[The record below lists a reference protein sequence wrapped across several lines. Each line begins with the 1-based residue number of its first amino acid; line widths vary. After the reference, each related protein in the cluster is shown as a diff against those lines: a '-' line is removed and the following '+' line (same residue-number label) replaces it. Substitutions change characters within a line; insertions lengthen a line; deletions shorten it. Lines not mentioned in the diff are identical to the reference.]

1 MGKLNNATR
10 CDQEGDRFS
19 RYPYGRDDWT
29 KRLGSKAGRERGDSI
44 AGTWQKRVGFNTRG
58 AGSSPFALANELN
71 AFRTRV
77 SPPYVVCFSLK
88 DLCTPRQ
95 RL

>member
-1 MGKLNNATR
+1 MGETIGQK
-10 CDQEGDRFS
+10 GWDR
-19 RYPYGRDDWT
+19 RQ
-29 KRLGSKAGRERGDSI
+29 AERGDSI